1 MLMLNIFAIIITI
14 FIVILLIG
22 LLLEKEIF
30 AKFLFLSSI
39 TNVIALM
46 IVILGSYQYNESF
59 LDIAL
64 IYSLLSF
71 IASQGLLKFVIGR
84 QKD

>member
-1 MLMLNIFAIIITI
+1 MLNIFAIIITI
-14 FIVILLIG
+14 FIVVLLIG

-30 AKFLFLSSI
+30 AKFLFLNSI
-39 TNVIALM
+39 TNVIVLM
-46 IVILGSYQYNESF
+46 IVTLGSYQYNGSF

-71 IASQGLLKFVIGR
+71 IASQGLLKFVITKKKG
-84 QKD
+84 